1 MGDTLSDKMEPGVRL
16 RPASLSKTSK
26 YWVQITWQPFDTGS
40 AARYDVKIWNAFIS
54 HYLEKH
60 TDVKITPTVLS

>member
-1 MGDTLSDKMEPGVRL
+1 MEDTLSDKMEPGVSL

-40 AARYDVKIWNAFIS
+40 AARYDVKIWIAVRFFHI
-54 HYLEKH
+54 
-60 TDVKITPTVLS
+60 I

>member
-40 AARYDVKIWNAFIS
+40 AARYGVNAFIS
-54 HYLEKH
+54 YHQH

>member
-26 YWVQITWQPFDTGS
+26 YWVQITWQPFDQG
-40 AARYDVKIWNAFIS
+40 
-54 HYLEKH
+54 
-60 TDVKITPTVLS
+60 VLRDMMSKYGLRLFHII